1 MTQAGEYIQLLIQSI
16 EVLQNTPTFR
26 TFYILSLY
34 HDFMSYV
41 QGFIETSL
49 ADAKLFQAHEMLCM
63 LLKEKYRY
71 YQCSDPVFLLA
82 LLSIT

>member
-49 ADAKLFQAHEMLCM
+49 ADAKLL
-63 LLKEKYRY
+63 
-71 YQCSDPVFLLA
+71 
-82 LLSIT
+82 